1 MMGGNHGRGAGL
13 LVMVAIAVIGCLAV
27 LSINAENETEAVAF
41 ESTVHAQVPATES
54 LLEAPR
60 AALTVQEAEAQVEA
74 AKKSAMAATKAVAQ
88 AKHGKNMVQ
97 ALATASKKLAAAMK
111 VQKTDKASQ
120 VKSVQPLG
128 GATVLGHQASQV
140 QNQLHEQAQA
150 AIDRAVKVRMA
161 QGEMRAAAKNEKET
175 VQSAEETSTAASKQA
190 SAKDVAA
197 EAAAPQKA
205 KAAAKRVAKQAAKKV
220 VAAKKAEKKVKKKA
234 KRLAAKVKKQAKA
247 KKEAKAKKMIAK
259 VAAKK
264 LAAKVKKQAKAA
276 AKKLATKAARNAVK
290 AAENAAEKA
299 AEKAAKQ
306 TVKTIQTKEAA
317 AKRAVKKVSHDLIKR
332 LKHSTF
338 HSELHHL
345 GSLKAIADD
354 HHVPLENP

>member
-234 KRLAAKVKKQAKA
+234 KKAAKKKAKKKAKRLAAKVKKQAKA

-276 AKKLATKAARNAVK
+276 AQTNLS
-290 AAENAAEKA
+290 ENGQG
-299 AEKAAKQ
+299 Q
-306 TVKTIQTKEAA
+306 T
-317 AKRAVKKVSHDLIKR
+317 
-332 LKHSTF
+332 
-338 HSELHHL
+338 
-345 GSLKAIADD
+345 
-354 HHVPLENP
+354 